1 MKIAQ
6 ERPIPVQQDNAS
18 VGPMIYVLV
27 MEVDVHLGNAFNT

>member
-1 MKIAQ
+1 MRIALEQ
-6 ERPIPVQQDNAS
+6 VIHVQRDNAS